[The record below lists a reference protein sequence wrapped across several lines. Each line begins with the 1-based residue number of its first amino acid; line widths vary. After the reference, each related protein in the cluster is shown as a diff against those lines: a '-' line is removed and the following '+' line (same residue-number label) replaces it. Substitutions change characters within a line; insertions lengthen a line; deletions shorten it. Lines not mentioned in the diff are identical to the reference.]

1 MRKRYPRIRLISAVL
16 VLFAVQLVPAP
27 LQPPTPGAVV
37 AAAEMPHLLS
47 PAGAVAAGPETQPPA
62 PGAGTDPQLPAFM
75 QGRVD
80 KAAYLRARAE
90 AIGRLRGIEPGQSSD
105 PTARTRA
112 LGQLAAQTA
121 RGVSRPAPGAPSS
134 AAISPTSWTFIG
146 PAPIPNGQ
154 TDGVV
159 TPVSGRVTAIAVH
172 PTNPNTVYVGTAQ
185 GGLYRTLN
193 GGASWTALLDT
204 ATPGA
209 TGGSLAIGAV
219 AIAPSQPSTVFV
231 GTGEG
236 NLSTDS
242 FFGVGMYRITNAD
255 TAPAVAGPFAARVA
269 GTATPADNGNA
280 FAGAAIAGIAVDPA
294 NASRVFFATIQGNSG
309 LSGGDGPAPLPTTG
323 LYFTDTAL
331 APIPTFSLV
340 AGGLPAGP
348 GFTTAGTD
356 VRFEPGSSTNLLVSM
371 ESGTVA
377 ADSGIWRT
385 TNAGT
390 AAVSGN
396 VAPIFIRTL
405 ATTVTCG
412 NPPSAFCNSKLA
424 INKVGATVTVIAAT
438 EENLGNGAGT
448 IHKSV
453 DGGATWD
460 AAVPF
465 PLNNAFCNAQCSFD
479 IGVALDP
486 ANASLVHLGGN
497 APPPATASMYLRS
510 IDGGASFTHP
520 PNTGLHADTHAI
532 MPAPSNGNI
541 VYHGNDGGINKSL
554 DGGLTWLS
562 LNNQTFS
569 ATQFQSLATHPV
581 DRQFAI
587 GGTQDNGTNFLQ
599 PSAAWTRVD
608 FGDGGFARIDQNA
621 TSTSNLTMYHTYFNE
636 ANAGANSVVGYAR
649 VTSVANASDDNWTF
663 LGCSGAPANGIN
675 CNDSAVLFYAPLE
688 LGPGSPN
695 TVYFGTDRLYRS
707 ANSGTSHVVVS
718 QAPLVNGVPISAIGI
733 ARQTDAVRIV
743 GLANGRVF
751 ATTTG
756 ASVLA
761 DVTGAIPARYVAR
774 AVIDPNNV
782 NTAYVTLDG
791 YGLPTGQHVW
801 KTINLNGAPPVWA
814 PAGGSGLNA
823 IPDVPVNAFVVDP
836 LNSQNLYAG
845 TDIGVYRST
854 DGGASWTP
862 FSTGLPAVAVFDMA
876 FQGKGQVYPFPTG
889 QVLRIATHGRGSY
902 EITGQQ
908 APTPTP
914 TPTLTPTRT
923 ATPTI
928 TPTPAPRPNVGVQV
942 APGGGTLHT
951 TITARDAG
959 CAGGNNQLQSV
970 RVTRLTNAT
979 VDVATSPV
987 TSVSTAPQTVPLP
1000 SLPASIAL
1008 TVNRVTPGQAA
1019 TVELVVIDG
1028 CGVWPTFVG
1037 GGPNAF

>member
-1 MRKRYPRIRLISAVL
+1 VTGAVL

-27 LQPPTPGAVV
+27 LHTPTSGAVV
-37 AAAEMPHLLS
+37 AAAEMPRLLS
-47 PAGAVAAGPETQPPA
+47 PAGAVAAGPESQPVMQ
-62 PGAGTDPQLPAFM
+62 GAGMDPQLPGFM

-90 AIGRLRGIEPGQSSD
+90 AIGRLRGIAPGQPFD

-112 LGQLAAQTA
+112 LGQMAAQIA
-121 RGVSRPAPGAPSS
+121 RGGSRPAAGAPGS

-154 TDGVV
+154 VDAPPAVFI
-159 TPVSGRVTAIAVH
+159 PVSGRVTAIAVH
-172 PTNPNTVYVGTAQ
+172 PTNPNILYVGTAQ
-185 GGLYRTLN
+185 GGLYRSLN
-193 GGASWTALLDT
+193 GGATWTALLDT

-255 TAPAVAGPFAARVA
+255 TAPVVAGPFATRVA

-294 NASRVFFATIQGNSG
+294 NATRVFFATIRGNSG
-309 LSGGDGPAPLPTTG
+309 LSGDVGPAPLPTTG

-371 ESGTVA
+371 ESDAVA

-412 NPPSAFCNSKLA
+412 NPLSAFCNSKLA

-438 EENLGNGAGT
+438 EENLGTGAGT

-465 PLNNAFCNAQCSFD
+465 PLNNAFCDAQCSFD

-497 APPPATASMYLRS
+497 APPPATSSMYLRS

-532 MPAPSNGNI
+532 APAPSNGNI
-541 VYHGNDGGINKSL
+541 VYHGNDGGIYRST

-569 ATQFQSLATHPV
+569 ATQFMSLATHPV

-608 FGDGGFARIDQNA
+608 FGDGGYALIDQGA
-621 TSTSNLTMYHTYFNE
+621 TDTSNVTMYHTYFNL
-636 ANAGANSVVGYAR
+636 AAATVVGFAR
-649 VTSVANASDDNWTF
+649 VTNTASAHDNGWTF
-663 LGCSGAPANGIN
+663 FGCGGTANGIT
-675 CNDSAVLFYAPLE
+675 CDLSLFYAPMA
-688 LGPGSPN
+688 LGPGTPN
-695 TVYFGTDRLYRS
+695 TLYFGTDRLYRS
-707 ANSGTSHVVVS
+707 SNQGTSMSVVS
-718 QAPLVNGVPISAIGI
+718 QVPLVAGVPISAIGI
-733 ARQTDAVRIV
+733 APQTDAVRIV
-743 GLANGRVF
+743 GLANGKVF

-756 ASVLA
+756 SSLLT
-761 DVTGAIPARYVAR
+761 DVTGAIPAAYVAR

-801 KTINLNGAPPVWA
+801 KTVNLNWARPVWA

-854 DGGASWTP
+854 DGGGTWTP
-862 FSTGLPAVAVFDMA
+862 LSTGLPAVAVFDMA
-876 FQGKGQVYPFPTG
+876 FQGKGQLYPFPTG

-908 APTPTP
+908 APSPTP
-914 TPTLTPTRT
+914 TPTVTPTRT

-928 TPTPAPRPNVGVQV
+928 TPTPFPRPNVGVQV

-959 CAGGNNQLQSV
+959 CAGGNSQLQSI
-970 RVTRLTNAT
+970 RITRLTNAT

-1008 TVNRVTPGQAA
+1008 TVHRVTPGQAA
-1019 TVELVVIDG
+1019 TVELTVIDG

-1037 GGPNAF
+1037 GGPSAF